1 MAGRGG
7 SFPGGCALDNARQ
20 RDAADVQRQVVN
32 LGGAGVVGG
41 CLRPV
46 KFPSQQLPAFRG
58 STAPGQ
64 RELCGIV
71 GLRGAVA
78 FLYPGQHPAAGP
90 LQHWVTLAVQSL
102 HIYEQVPRLHLLAD
116 GHGTKTAFG
125 FNGGDLPRR
134 CCVQCGLGR
143 RGFYGLVLGLGTFH
157 KQAATGEI

>member
-1 MAGRGG
+1 M
-7 SFPGGCALDNARQ
+7 
-20 RDAADVQRQVVN
+20 
-32 LGGAGVVGG
+32 
-41 CLRPV
+41 
-46 KFPSQQLPAFRG
+46 
-58 STAPGQ
+58 
-64 RELCGIV
+64 CGIV

-78 FLYPGQHPAAGP
+78 FLYPGQHPAGGP
-90 LQHWVTLAVQSL
+90 LQHRVTLAVQSL

-134 CCVQCGLGR
+134 CRVQCGLGR